1 MEEGRPDDNIHDF
14 MTFMIYVLCDDHD
27 LMEILMSM
35 MIMLTW
41 EAGWG
46 HVTSSAKVQTG
57 EGVDVSWISR
67 S

>member
-1 MEEGRPDDNIHDF
+1 

-27 LMEILMSM
+27 LMVILMSMMLIM

-57 EGVDVSWISR
+57 EGVDVSWIS
-67 S
+67 